1 MKKMMKL
8 LTGVACALL
17 AGMVMAADDPARGLD
32 GSSVAQSC
40 VVRIGTLEYTTAAW
54 TSGDGSETNAI
65 KGVGFVVQ
73 SGTENVKVI
82 FTAGDG
88 LMSVDKAEVDLGTVT
103 GDITF
108 GVGNDYWEPSLTIF
122 IPYLDYDA
130 STGTF
135 TNAVRECE
143 PFGSGLEKPYTNG
156 WYYVRGEVT
165 IPAGRRFEVAETN
178 TVHLILCDGARLRIR
193 NQGDGLAAV
202 RTTGGTLVIYG
213 QEAGTGMIVA
223 EGGGEDANLPSG
235 AGIGGDN
242 NCPGMGAD
250 SALASEATP
259 AVLAAR

>member
-40 VVRIGTLEYTTAAW
+40 VVRIGTLEYMTAAW

-73 SGTENVKVI
+73 NGTENVKVI
-82 FTAGDG
+82 FTADEG
-88 LMSVDKAEVDLGTVT
+88 LGKFIDNDEVLWRFVDKAEVDLGTVT
-103 GDITF
+103 SDITF
-108 GVGNDYWEPSLTIF
+108 GVGNDYEVPKLTGF
-122 IPYLDYDA
+122 IPYRDYDA

-135 TNAVRECE
+135 TNAVRWCKFLDGGQEN
-143 PFGSGLEKPYTNG
+143 PYSNG
-156 WYYVRGEVT
+156 WYVVRGEVT

-193 NQGDGLAAV
+193 NQGDGLAAI

-213 QEAGTGMIVA
+213 QEAGSR
-223 EGGGEDANLPSG
+223 EGDRPRFDFLGSVLSTIPLKATLCYNRSHGK
-235 AGIGGDN
+235 GGD
-242 NCPGMGAD
+242 
-250 SALASEATP
+250 
-259 AVLAAR
+259 